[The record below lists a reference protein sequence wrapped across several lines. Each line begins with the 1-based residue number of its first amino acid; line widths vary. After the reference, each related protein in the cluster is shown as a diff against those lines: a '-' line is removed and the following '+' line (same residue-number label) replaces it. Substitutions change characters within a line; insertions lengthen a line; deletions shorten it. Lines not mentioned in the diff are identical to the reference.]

1 MAEQETQ
8 KALKMVDIVDFSM
21 QDKPIKVADAFNT
34 LIADKVTNSIDA
46 RKQEVSAK
54 MFADKVEE
62 VIPILSH
69 LNLTDVLYTQELA
82 KISYMTYH
90 YMIHLHY

>member
-21 QDKPIKVADAFNT
+21 QDKPIKVTDAFNT
-34 LIADKVTNSIDA
+34 LIADKVTSSIDT

-54 MFADKVEE
+54 MFADKIEEPSVEASVEE
-62 VIPILSH
+62 PTVEEPPAE
-69 LNLTDVLYTQELA
+69 TTEVQ
-82 KISYMTYH
+82 
-90 YMIHLHY
+90 

>member
-8 KALKMVDIVDFSM
+8 RELKMVDIVDFSM
-21 QDKPIKVADAFNT
+21 QDKPIKVTDAFNT

-54 MFADKVEE
+54 MFADKIEEPSVEE
-62 VIPILSH
+62 PAPV
-69 LNLTDVLYTQELA
+69 QEPTKVEEPPA
-82 KISYMTYH
+82 ESTEIQA
-90 YMIHLHY
+90 

>member
-8 KALKMVDIVDFSM
+8 RELKMVDIVDFSI
-21 QDKPIKVADAFNT
+21 QDKPIKVTDAFNT

-54 MFADKVEE
+54 MFADKVEQEPE
-62 VIPILSH
+62 VQPEEQPVAQTEPEP
-69 LNLTDVLYTQELA
+69 NKVEA
-82 KISYMTYH
+82 
-90 YMIHLHY
+90 